1 MIRLAPWFVVAFYI
15 VRASIAW
22 LDPGMISWPIRMFMH
37 HVLLVRRRSAVL
49 DPKLYNAL
57 GKVVVLI
64 NEVILGQAFWFRCRF
79 DVFQR
84 SHVIPISTDEASWDV
99 QLIGNKVVRNHI
111 MREILHVSIVQQN
124 FTHLLPSLH
133 RPCTSIR
140 AAFNEILLRI
150 FH

>member
-1 MIRLAPWFVVAFYI
+1 MLC
-15 VRASIAW
+15 SIQN
-22 LDPGMISWPIRMFMH
+22 FTMH
-37 HVLLVRRRSAVL
+37 Q
-49 DPKLYNAL
+49 L

-84 SHVIPISTDEASWDV
+84 SYVIPISTDEASWDV

-111 MREILHVSIVQQN
+111 MHEILHVSIVQQN
-124 FTHLLPSLH
+124 CTHLLPSLH
-133 RPCTSIR
+133 RPCTSIC

>member
-1 MIRLAPWFVVAFYI
+1 M
-15 VRASIAW
+15 
-22 LDPGMISWPIRMFMH
+22 
-37 HVLLVRRRSAVL
+37 L

-99 QLIGNKVVRNHI
+99 QLIGNKMVRNKI
-111 MREILHVSIVQQN
+111 RREILHVSIVHCSAEFYTSAPEFAQTLHFYSCRFQRN
-124 FTHLLPSLH
+124 IASHFSLKRHSGLSWRRRWIVWLSPLLERKSSLF
-133 RPCTSIR
+133 S
-140 AAFNEILLRI
+140 
-150 FH
+150 